1 MEARASEGTE
11 QPMRKGGGSD
21 PNKPPCG
28 LEDKALRRSGG
39 WLRLDW
45 LGAYWAGTLCD
56 GQQYGNMQCDTE
68 PGCCCWWCW

>member
-11 QPMRKGGGSD
+11 QPMRKGGGSE

-28 LEDKALRRSGG
+28 LEDKALKRSGG

-45 LGAYWAGTLCD
+45 LGAYWAGTL
-56 GQQYGNMQCDTE
+56 
-68 PGCCCWWCW
+68 